1 MLLYLNKYY
10 APQIDFLNIKLLEK
24 FMRKIF
30 LIMKNDYNIVVKGF
44 YNIDIYL
51 DKNYGAIIELE
62 KDEIDDYFMDE
73 IDSKIVVHKDN
84 DFLYKIDDLSVL
96 SNLKYEIYTYHKEIF
111 IKLKERLDNIK
122 LGLLLEHVKEIVY
135 ERKQKY
141 KVI

>member
-24 FMRKIF
+24 FMRRIF